1 LLPVPLFPDTKR
13 GPADGANLKIDISTI
28 RFFIALDEV
37 HRVRSLAVTGR
48 EHAGIKAR
56 PLDRL
61 RALEVLLRTRSSS
74 SAALELGVAPSTVS
88 KTLGHLRSELND
100 QLLMRR
106 GAQTILTRRAQRL
119 VEPLGA
125 TLGALDRLL
134 EDDGKE
140 TRRASAAIA
149 MRDHCA
155 LALAPA
161 FVGRLAAESP
171 QTALKILPYERERL
185 LDELMRGAVDVA
197 VAVDPPNVRDLNMQL
212 LYRESFVCVTRDR
225 ASLTLDQ
232 YLRAEHVAT
241 SHSGSTHVNA
251 ALARLGHQRRIVAH
265 VPNFATLLQA
275 AESRGLCATLP
286 ESVLLAG
293 RPPNLFVHPTPLPI
307 SELLVS
313 MVWHRRRQQDPE
325 IRWLRDLLLS
335 ASKTVASALGYGARD
350 E

>member
-1 LLPVPLFPDTKR
+1 
-13 GPADGANLKIDISTI
+13 
-28 RFFIALDEV
+28 
-37 HRVRSLAVTGR
+37 
-48 EHAGIKAR
+48 
-56 PLDRL
+56 
-61 RALEVLLRTRSSS
+61 VLLRTRSSS
-74 SAALELGVAPSTVS
+74 SAALELGVTPSTIS
-88 KTLGHLRSELND
+88 KALGHLRSDLND

-134 EDDGKE
+134 EDDGKQ

-171 QTALKILPYERERL
+171 QTALKILPYERDRL

-197 VAVDPPNVRDLNMQL
+197 VTADPPNIRDLSTEL
-212 LYRESFVCVTRDR
+212 LYRETFVCVTGDR

-232 YLRAEHVAT
+232 YLRTEHVAT
-241 SHSGSTHVNA
+241 SHSGSTQIDA
-251 ALARLGHQRRIVAH
+251 ALARLGYKRRIVAH
-265 VPNFATLLQA
+265 VPHFAALLQA

-286 ESVLLAG
+286 WGVILAG
-293 RPPNLFVHPTPLPI
+293 HSPNLFVHPAPLAIPD
-307 SELLVS
+307 LLVS
-313 MVWHRRRQQDPE
+313 TVWHRRREQDPE

-335 ASKTVASALGYGARD
+335 AAKTVAITQRNAARR
-350 E
+350 